1 MIAFIVLSAL
11 LLAAGVGVITLRQP
25 VHAALSLV
33 GAILA
38 LAAIYVTLEA
48 HFLAAIQVIVYA
60 GAVMVLFLF
69 VIMLLNVGRTRAP
82 SLPWLRPVAWSTGVL
97 VVVGIVAVVFA
108 MRQPLPEFA
117 VIDAAL
123 RGGNADAVG
132 EALFTDHL
140 LSFHLV
146 GVLLLAGVIGAVA
159 LVQQAAPE
167 TRPTSAR
174 ATNPD
179 AGGQAR
185 AVAAAGQED

>member
-1 MIAFIVLSAL
+1 MIAFIVLAAL
-11 LLAAGVGVITLRQP
+11 LLAAGIGVVTFRQP

-69 VIMLLNVGRTRAP
+69 VIMLLNVGTTPSR
-82 SLPWLRPVAWSTGVL
+82 SLPWLRPAAWVLALLAAAGVVA
-97 VVVGIVAVVFA
+97 AVFA
-108 MRQPLPEFA
+108 VQRPLPEFA

-132 EALFTDHL
+132 EALFSDYL
-140 LSFHLV
+140 LAFHLV
-146 GVLLLAGVIGAVA
+146 GVLLLVGILGAVA

-167 TRPTSAR
+167 TRSVDAKA
-174 ATNPD
+174 ATPERDD
-179 AGGQAR
+179 AQR
-185 AVAAAGQED
+185 RVALAGEEQ

>member
-1 MIAFIVLSAL
+1 MVAFVILAL
-11 LLAAGVGVITLRQP
+11 LLIAAGIGVVTFRQP

-33 GAILA
+33 GAILS

-69 VIMLLNVGRTRAP
+69 VIMLLNVGRTRAS
-82 SLPWLRPVAWSTGVL
+82 SLPWLKPAAWVTGVL
-97 VVVGIVAVVFA
+97 SLAAVVSVVFVVQ
-108 MRQPLPEFA
+108 QPLPEFA

-132 EALFTDHL
+132 DALFTDHL

-146 GVLLLAGVIGAVA
+146 GVLLLVGIVGAVA
-159 LVQQAAPE
+159 LVQQVVP
-167 TRPTSAR
+167 
-174 ATNPD
+174 
-179 AGGQAR
+179 AGRKEQS
-185 AVAAAGQED
+185 AVADVPDDAPDLVGAAGEGS

>member
-1 MIAFIVLSAL
+1 MVAFIILAVLL
-11 LLAAGVGVITLRQP
+11 VTAGVGVITLRQP

-33 GAILA
+33 AGILA

-69 VIMLLNVGRTRAP
+69 VIMLLNVGRTRAA
-82 SLPWLRPVAWSTGVL
+82 SLKWLKPAAWITGVL
-97 VVVGIVAVVFA
+97 SLAAVVAVVFVVQ
-108 MRQPLPEFA
+108 RPLPEFA

-132 EALFTDHL
+132 DALFTDHL

-146 GVLLLAGVIGAVA
+146 GVLLLVGIVGAVA
-159 LVQQAAPE
+159 LVQQTVPARRGRQGVTQHEPKDAP
-167 TRPTSAR
+167 
-174 ATNPD
+174 D
-179 AGGQAR
+179 L
-185 AVAAAGQED
+185 VAAGEGN